1 MNIIKRYAAPN
12 KMDQSPK
19 GTICIV
25 HSMLSKGRATKDG
38 SIVYRELYEQIS
50 EDWEN
55 PVWVNIPD
63 NPEVQDQ

>member
-25 HSMLSKGRATKDG
+25 HSMLSKGR
-38 SIVYRELYEQIS
+38 ELYEQIS

-55 PVWVNIPD
+55 PIWVSIAD
-63 NPEVQDQ
+63 NPEIID

>member
-12 KMDQSPK
+12 KMDQCPK

-25 HSMLSKGRATKDG
+25 SSMLHKG
-38 SIVYRELYEQIS
+38 RELYEQTN
-50 EDWEN
+50 EDWES

-63 NPEVQDQ
+63 NPDIKE